1 MSRPRGTAIT
11 LSYDMSWSLS
21 RPRGDAQPVPAS
33 SSGAADP
40 PTRAGEGSTNMC
52 SCTIRG
58 VSDGMRP
65 GPERTRGTAQAAR
78 LRSFPPMPDCAL
90 IITADDFGYSP
101 RYDEGIVE
109 AAIAGAVDSVSVMV
123 TRNRLDP
130 EPLLDTGVESGL
142 HLDLPAELTEGERAG
157 PREVEAALRIL
168 REQLAAFEAAI
179 GRPPAYLDGHHNCH
193 AHPGLAG
200 PIAREARKRGLPVR
214 SIGRTG
220 LSAATPRRPRRR
232 CPPSFSRLSMGRGSC
247 QRGSPS
253 GWSIPVIPTRILTPA
268 TTGPAR
274 RT

>member
-1 MSRPRGTAIT
+1 MR
-11 LSYDMSWSLS
+11 
-21 RPRGDAQPVPAS
+21 
-33 SSGAADP
+33 
-40 PTRAGEGSTNMC
+40 
-52 SCTIRG
+52 SCTIRA

-157 PREVEAALRIL
+157 RREVEAALRIL
-168 REQLAAFEAAI
+168 REQLAAFEAAVA
-179 GRPPAYLDGHHNCH
+179 RPPAYLDGHHNCH
-193 AHPGLAG
+193 AHTGLAG

-214 SIGRTG
+214 SIDAAHRRILRHEGV
-220 LSAATPRRPRRR
+220 ATPD
-232 CPPSFSRLSMGRGSC
+232 RLIGRYSEEAEAALPAELQPVVDGEGELPAGITEWMVHPGHPDPDSD
-247 QRGSPS
+247 S
-253 GWSIPVIPTRILTPA
+253 GYDRAREEDLDLLLSLCLLPALRAVRLTHTRAL
-268 TTGPAR
+268 G
-274 RT
+274 